1 MRREK
6 KNYEKIVEKQMQK
19 RWRLVKYAKTI
30 QENIICFQNDTN
42 GAYKNALKSRK
53 AQHQIGI
60 CYAIV

>member
-42 GAYKNALKSRK
+42 GAYKRFK
-53 AQHQIGI
+53 I
-60 CYAIV
+60 